1 MKILVPELMH
11 PASLKRLR
19 VEHDVHYDPTLF
31 MRPRELHH
39 LAQDTEVLIVRN
51 CTQVR
56 GDLLIALYKA
66 RVVACLDGGLDNI
79 DSEGCRRLGIEVIA
93 ASDANARSVAEYVIT
108 CAMML
113 LRFSHYSV
121 SEDTMLGRWN
131 RPSVSEGFEIAGKT
145 MGLIGFSSSGR
156 LAGLLASRLDMHVM
170 AYAPNEHLKADEYPC
185 EFVALDDLLCTAD
198 VISIHCPLT
207 PETRGL
213 LNEERLAKM
222 WPGAVLI
229 NATQGGIVD
238 EPALATALKNKQIS
252 AAALDVFDEEPLSR
266 ESYLFGAPNLFLSPR
281 IAGATADSELSTCE
295 RVVDRVLAFAH
306 TTSAKRL
313 HMELSKPNK
322 SHLCARPPNA
332 EKLLLGA

>member
-31 MRPRELHH
+31 MRPRELLH

-56 GDLLIALYKA
+56 GDLLIALCKA
-66 RVVACLDGGLDNI
+66 RVVACLDGELDNI
-79 DSEGCRRLGIEVIA
+79 DIEGCRRLGIEVIA

-170 AYAPNEHLKADEYPC
+170 AYAPNERLKADEYPC

-238 EPALATALKNKQIS
+238 EPALAAALKNKQLS
-252 AAALDVFDEEPLSR
+252 AAALDAFEDERLPR
-266 ESYLFGAPNLFLSPR
+266 ESYLVGAPNLFLSPR
-281 IAGATADSELSTCE
+281 ISGSTADSELSACD
-295 RVVDRVLAFAH
+295 RIADRVLALAH
-306 TTSAKRL
+306 TTSAKRVRTQ
-313 HMELSKPNK
+313 SFGSNK
-322 SHLCARPPNA
+322 SHLCACPPIA
-332 EKLLLGA
+332 EKFCLGV